1 MPKLDF
7 NKVLRIM
14 LVALSLGLI
23 AILVVVLVQHSK
35 TEHLTLAA
43 GSSSGESYILGSAL
57 KTVVERHYPRIR
69 ITLLE
74 TGGTVENLQMLQ
86 DGRAQ
91 LATAQSDILPGPR
104 ARALAVLYDDTFQLL
119 VPKDSQAQT
128 LVALQGRRIALAQ
141 SGGQFQSF
149 LRVVEHFGLHQADFH
164 FVGANDQAAAD
175 AFLNGRADAIFRVR
189 AIGDPSIQQLVQS
202 GKVRFLAIEHAAA
215 MKIKYPAFAAA
226 LVPVGAYLGNPPVPA
241 QDVPTVAVQR
251 TLLARDSANA
261 AAIRAITGTLIERR
275 QEIMQEIPPAM
286 TEVRLL
292 LVQVRRPEP
301 QAGLGPAL
309 HPGALSFYD
318 KDKPSFLLAHAD
330 YVGLILTVG
339 LMAGSWIWEL
349 KRWMQR
355 QQKNNADQYSKRVV
369 ALITSV
375 QNINS
380 LPHLDETWNELL
392 SILAQAV
399 NDLDADKLSEESFNS
414 FRVILQIGMEATRER
429 RTILMSAIP
438 TTQMA
443 GAVPFV

>member
-23 AILVVVLVQHSK
+23 AILAVVLVQHAK

-43 GSSSGESYILGSAL
+43 GASSGESYILGSAL

-74 TGGTVENLQMLQ
+74 TGGTVENLQMLE

-119 VPKDSQAQT
+119 VPKDSQVQS
-128 LVALQGRRIALAQ
+128 LVDLQGRRIALAQ

-164 FVGANDQAAAD
+164 FVGANDAAAAD
-175 AFLNGRADAIFRVR
+175 AFLSGRADAIFRVR

-202 GKVRFLAIEHAAA
+202 GKVRFLPIQHAAA
-215 MKIKYPAFAAA
+215 MKIKYPAFEAA

-275 QEIMQEIPPAM
+275 QEMTQEIPPGM

-380 LPHLDETWNELL
+380 LPHLEETWNELL
-392 SILAQAV
+392 SILSEAV
-399 NDLDADKLSEESFNS
+399 HDLDADKLSEESFNS

-429 RTILMSAIP
+429 RSILMSAIP

-443 GAVPFV
+443 GAAPFV